1 MNNLVKVSEAT
12 GKVLDYLVACVELT
26 AFPSLKHLEYPD
38 DAPWFLHPDGTIR
51 SAQEIPSN
59 AMSRHYDYT
68 FWSPSTDWA
77 QGGPI
82 IERELSDLVI
92 QQGVLGKGRVHAY
105 INSDKPNEICCWGE
119 TILIAA
125 MRCFVSS
132 RLGDEVV
139 VPQELV

>member
-1 MNNLVKVSEAT
+1 MKIKVSEAT
-12 GKVLDYLVACVELT
+12 GKALDYLVACVELIT
-26 AFPSLKHLEYPD
+26 FPSLKHLEYPD

-82 IERELSDLVI
+82 IEREGMGLRYYGFDKEPYFVATSEHKYFPKKF
-92 QQGVLGKGRVHAY
+92 GALG
-105 INSDKPNEICCWGE
+105 STP
-119 TILIAA
+119 LIAA
-125 MRCFVSS
+125 MRCFVASK
-132 RLGDEVV
+132 LGDEVD
-139 VPQELV
+139 VPQALLA